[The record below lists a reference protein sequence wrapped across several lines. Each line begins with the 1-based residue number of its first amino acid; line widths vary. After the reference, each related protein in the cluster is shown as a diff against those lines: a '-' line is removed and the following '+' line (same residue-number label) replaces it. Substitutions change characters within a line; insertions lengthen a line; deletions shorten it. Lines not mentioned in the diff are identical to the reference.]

1 MIFRIF
7 PDICLQYLRVS
18 PQRNN
23 EKTTGKRHPSFR
35 ETSHPQK
42 SKSPMK
48 LQLSLHQMARKIGK
62 IIQSIESV
70 NHVICFQGL
79 CAWSS
84 GNHTTHKLDVKQPIP
99 TDNTRLSK
107 S

>member
-1 MIFRIF
+1 
-7 PDICLQYLRVS
+7 
-18 PQRNN
+18 
-23 EKTTGKRHPSFR
+23 
-35 ETSHPQK
+35 
-42 SKSPMK
+42 
-48 LQLSLHQMARKIGK
+48 MARKIGK

-99 TDNTRLSK
+99 K
-107 S
+107 SETNKSETVSPKNQISH